1 MEKMLMTEQE
11 EQRLIEEYKKEVQL
25 QMETLQPLLDEYEF
39 TLVPDDTCI

>member
-1 MEKMLMTEQE
+1 MEKMLMTKQE

-39 TLVPDDTCI
+39 ISHAT